1 MNKRAHAPSVAD
13 EPLYEVTAD
22 EATGAGDE
30 YLLPLQA
37 HLALSAPR
45 RGPFW
50 GSTAMISISSSKFSA
65 FATGRIRQCVI
76 TLSMQLR
83 GSGTFPDLFALVNI
97 TPFML
102 TRAISNPA
110 WTISRCNEARV
121 KY

>member
-1 MNKRAHAPSVAD
+1 MTSTPRTALRTEKGSAMSPRRYLDFPLDGGFHQLEIAPAVARVVMNKRAHAPSVAD

-50 GSTAMISISSSKFSA
+50 GEYGDDF
-65 FATGRIRQCVI
+65 
-76 TLSMQLR
+76 
-83 GSGTFPDLFALVNI
+83 DLV
-97 TPFML
+97 
-102 TRAISNPA
+102 
-110 WTISRCNEARV
+110 
-121 KY
+121 